1 MNMKKLAVFALL
13 MCCFQ
18 GCLAQSQATQSN
30 QPTTTAQATPG
41 DKNQPTE
48 LAPKQNLQWSAPVV
62 CIDPGHPSETSAG
75 NVLQNGTTEVHIVW
89 VVGLKLKALLE
100 AEGFKVVMTKAREEQ
115 VVTNKERAMIANN
128 AKAGLMIRLHCDAS
142 TDSGYAIYSP
152 DRQGTVQGVTGPAQE
167 IITQSKIA
175 ADIVHKGMAQVLK
188 GILKNGGVRGDS
200 KTFVGSKQ
208 GALTG
213 SIFSRVPAVLVE
225 MVVLSNKEDAEFIK
239 TEDGQM
245 KMAKAIAEGI
255 KLYLKP

>member
-1 MNMKKLAVFALL
+1 MKKLTAFALL
-13 MCCFQ
+13 MLCFQ
-18 GCLAQSQATQSN
+18 GCLAQSQATHSN
-30 QPTTTAQATPG
+30 QPATTSPATPG
-41 DKNQPTE
+41 NTAQPAEQT
-48 LAPKQNLQWSAPVV
+48 PKQNLQGRAPVV

-75 NVLQNGTTEVHIVW
+75 NVVQNGTTEVHIVW

-100 AEGFKVVMTKAREEQ
+100 AEGFKVVMTKTREEQ

-128 AKAGLMIRLHCDAS
+128 AKAEVMIRLHCDAS

-175 ADIVHKGMAQVLK
+175 ADIVHKGMAQVLE
-188 GILKNGGVRGDS
+188 GVLKDGGVRGDS

-213 SIFSRVPAVLVE
+213 SIFSQVPAVLVE